1 MNSKSIQEL
10 HMKKNLKNPKIVV
23 IGGGTGSYTL
33 LSELKNFTNEITAL
47 VTMADDGGSTGVL
60 RDQYG
65 VLPPGDVRQCLVA
78 LSNSSEQIRS
88 LFNFRFGEGSMDGH
102 SFGNLFLTAV
112 EKMTDDF
119 GEAIAL
125 ASKILNITGRVIPI
139 TLDNTHLFMIDD
151 NKEIKGEYKIGN
163 SVFNGKSKPDFRL
176 HPHAWINPAAKK
188 AILDADAIIIA
199 PGNFYGSIIPAL
211 IVDGVSEALSKTK
224 ALKIQIT
231 NLVTKP
237 GQTDG
242 WDVAEYASEIERFIG
257 KKSIDYVIYN
267 TKKPSTSM
275 LSQYAKEKEY
285 PVTYNN
291 RELSKKTYTAIG
303 ENILDTKI
311 HKKYKNDKIERTLI
325 RHDSKKISKVVIS
338 ILSSKSIVDKYI
350 KRAYK

>member
-1 MNSKSIQEL
+1 MKSRSVQEL
-10 HMKKNLKNPKIVV
+10 NMTKILKNPKIVV

-33 LSELKNFTNEITAL
+33 LRELKNYTSEITAL
-47 VTMADDGGSTGVL
+47 VTMADDGGSTGIL

-112 EKMTDDF
+112 EKMTQDF

-125 ASKILNITGRVIPI
+125 ASKILNITGRVVPI
-139 TLDNTHLFMIDD
+139 TLDDTHLFMLDD

-163 SVFNGKSKPDFRL
+163 SIFSGKSKPDFRL
-176 HPHAWINPAAKK
+176 HPHAWINPIAKK
-188 AILDADAIIIA
+188 AILDADAVIIA

-211 IVDGVSEALSKTK
+211 IVDGVPEALSKTK

-242 WDVAEYASEIERFIG
+242 WDVTEYANEIERLIG
-257 KKSIDYVIYN
+257 KKIIDYVIYN
-267 TKKPSTSM
+267 TKKTSSSM
-275 LSQYAKEKEY
+275 LTQYSKDKEY
-285 PVTYNN
+285 PVAYNTK
-291 RELSKKTYTAIG
+291 ELSNKTYKTIG
-303 ENILDTKI
+303 ENILDLKI
-311 HKKYKNDKIERTLI
+311 QKKYKNDKIERTLI
-325 RHDSKKISKVVIS
+325 RHDSEKICKVVIN

-350 KRAYK
+350 KRTYK

>member
-1 MNSKSIQEL
+1 
-10 HMKKNLKNPKIVV
+10 MKKNHKNSKIVV

-65 VLPPGDVRQCLVA
+65 VLPPGDIRQCLVA

-112 EKMTDDF
+112 EKMTQDF

-125 ASKILNITGRVIPI
+125 ASKILNITGRVVPI
-139 TLDNTHLFMIDD
+139 TLDNTHLFMLDD
-151 NKEIKGEYKIGN
+151 NKEIKGEYIIGN
-163 SVFNGKSKPDFRL
+163 STFSGKTRPDFRL
-176 HPHAWINPAAKK
+176 HPHAWINPIAKK
-188 AILDADAIIIA
+188 AIMNADAVIIA

-211 IVDGVSEALSKTK
+211 IVDGVPEALAKTK
-224 ALKIQIT
+224 ALKIQVT

-242 WDVAEYASEIERFIG
+242 WSVSEYANEIERFIG
-257 KKSIDYVIYN
+257 KNTIDYVIYN
-267 TKKPSTSM
+267 TKKPSPLM
-275 LSQYAKEKEY
+275 LKQYAKEKEY
-285 PVTYNN
+285 PVEYNI
-291 RELSKKTYTAIG
+291 RELSKKNYKSIG
-303 ENILDTKI
+303 ANILDLKI
-311 HKKYKNDKIERTLI
+311 AKKNKNDKIERTLI
-325 RHDSKKISKVVIS
+325 RHDSQKISEIILD
-338 ILSSKSIVDKYI
+338 ILSSKSIVDKYL
-350 KRAYK
+350 KRSHK